1 MRQIVHDRMAR
12 ARYRWYMA
20 TPTSV
25 IVLDSSVVMAGI
37 AHVLGEQH
45 GLCVQAIHRIDDL
58 ARGPAQG
65 QHAVLILDIAAISA
79 DQVLAIA
86 YQHPGIS
93 VLGIDV
99 SGGQA
104 IAFSSRSHPLRTT
117 LDLTRLIQQTEDFVC
132 TRSIATETSPHD
144 FQTVPVGHINAD
156 IADSPG

>member
-1 MRQIVHDRMAR
+1 
-12 ARYRWYMA
+12 MA

-25 IVLDSSVVMAGI
+25 IVLNSSVVMAGI

-45 GLCVQAIHRIDDL
+45 GLCVRAIHRIDDL

-65 QHAVLILDIAAISA
+65 QHAILILDIAVISA

-104 IAFSSRSHPLRTT
+104 FAFSSRSHPLRTT

-132 TRSIATETSPHD
+132 TRSITAEYCRHDIQTTSVERID
-144 FQTVPVGHINAD
+144 AD
-156 IADSPG
+156 TAAPPG